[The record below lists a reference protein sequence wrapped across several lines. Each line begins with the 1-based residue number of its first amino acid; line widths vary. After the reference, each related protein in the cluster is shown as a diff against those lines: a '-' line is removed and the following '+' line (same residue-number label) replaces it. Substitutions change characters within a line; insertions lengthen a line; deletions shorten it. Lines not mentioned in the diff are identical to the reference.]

1 MYTIDELF
9 SDKHEDG
16 VFSDVLYEIDKIE
29 YDSNTLREIFLSLP
43 NRIQDIAFNW
53 GLSDTE
59 FCDHACEYLE
69 QQKAMN
75 NTKVSTA
82 HVLDK
87 IRERRSVVSTTPKP
101 TIQDIK
107 NSFNGRPYQVG
118 DQVRIMEDG
127 YETEFRPVFKD
138 EQFIIEGINEYEGKV
153 IYFDLVN
160 DDGER
165 IYVYPKDVEYIDNRV
180 QDVITALRVS
190 VNDPSVPAEQIMDQ
204 INRILKAYENNETIP
219 FEDY

>member
-1 MYTIDELF
+1 MKTI
-9 SDKHEDG
+9 SA
-16 VFSDVLYEIDKIE
+16 
-29 YDSNTLREIFLSLP
+29 NPRRMLSATWT
-43 NRIQDIAFNW
+43 I
-53 GLSDTE
+53 
-59 FCDHACEYLE
+59 
-69 QQKAMN
+69 
-75 NTKVSTA
+75 VSTA

-87 IRERRSVVSTTPKP
+87 IRELRSVVSTTPKP

-118 DQVRIMEDG
+118 DRVCLLEDG